1 MSEDVV
7 NNLKKSIEFAKAYCT
22 ENRMILVRVD
32 VPPHIYHALKDH
44 YCNLVNEIS
53 IHPCRFDVEQLYHVP
68 IGINKDIKKPQYIME
83 MSNDDF
89 EGLIK

>member
-7 NNLKKSIEFAKAYCT
+7 NNLIKSVEFAKAYCT

-32 VPPHIYHALKDH
+32 VPPHIYHTLKDH
-44 YCNLVNEIS
+44 YCKYVNEIS
-53 IHPCRFDVEQLYHVP
+53 IHPCRFYGVP

-83 MSNDDF
+83 MSNDDL
-89 EGLIK
+89 EGLK